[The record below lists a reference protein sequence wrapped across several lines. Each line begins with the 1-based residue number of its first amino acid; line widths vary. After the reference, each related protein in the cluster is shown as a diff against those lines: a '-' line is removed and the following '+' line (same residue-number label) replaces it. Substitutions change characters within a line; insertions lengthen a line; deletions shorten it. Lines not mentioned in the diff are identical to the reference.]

1 LSVIHQ
7 VAEAKNQS
15 TYLFTPKDTYRMGG
29 GSSTGSLTDGA
40 NHPNGVMTYFNL
52 NNSTDKKVTLS
63 YLSQAN
69 DTIKQFS
76 TKADKIQNIDAL
88 RVSEGSN
95 YHTWDM
101 RGKGAEQL
109 PDMILW
115 WANTNAPQAVP
126 GNYSVVLEVDGQPTQ
141 KKGFIILADKNAETD
156 VAGMQKQFDFITD
169 VNNTVDS
176 AHKSIKKIRAINAQL
191 KAFKAQYYSN
201 KAVQELVEKADSL
214 SQQFSDIE
222 KALYQTK
229 NKSGQDPLNFPIR
242 LTNKLAHLNSL
253 VGMDDFP
260 PTSQDI
266 TVKDELTAAILTEL
280 RKLDALIAGEIKTF
294 NAAFNKNQ
302 LNYLFIEE

>member
-1 LSVIHQ
+1 
-7 VAEAKNQS
+7 
-15 TYLFTPKDTYRMGG
+15 
-29 GSSTGSLTDGA
+29 
-40 NHPNGVMTYFNL
+40 
-52 NNSTDKKVTLS
+52 
-63 YLSQAN
+63 
-69 DTIKQFS
+69 
-76 TKADKIQNIDAL
+76 
-88 RVSEGSN
+88 
-95 YHTWDM
+95 
-101 RGKGAEQL
+101 
-109 PDMILW
+109 
-115 WANTNAPQAVP
+115 
-126 GNYSVVLEVDGQPTQ
+126 
-141 KKGFIILADKNAETD
+141 

-191 KAFKAQYYSN
+191 KAFKAQYNSN

-260 PTSQDI
+260 PTTQDI
-266 TVKDELTAAILTEL
+266 AVKNYLTKAIEAELTAFDGLVS
-280 RKLDALIAGEIKTF
+280 GEIKSF